1 MEGVMN
7 VPSGVQIAQ
16 LALKHR
22 QNKNQRQRIVLFAGS
37 PIDAD
42 KETLVKIGKKLKK
55 NNVAVDI
62 VNFGEEDPS
71 KVRRQRKLTFII
83 TSKGHVLDP
92 SHSFMLRAFKSL
104 WTIWAICGFYV
115 NQKSAVHSP
124 YERLQDLIAG

>member
-1 MEGVMN
+1 MSLAGLEIEGVTN

-37 PIDAD
+37 PVDAD
-42 KETLVKIGKKLKK
+42 KESLVRIGKKLKK

-71 KVRRQRKLTFII
+71 KVRGSCRIGAELCCVAVEDQGYYKGGGRQQIR
-83 TSKGHVLDP
+83 
-92 SHSFMLRAFKSL
+92 
-104 WTIWAICGFYV
+104 
-115 NQKSAVHSP
+115 N
-124 YERLQDLIAG
+124 